1 MTFSRFDAAACLDV
15 LKLYTGCV
23 QLDGKQ
29 PSSLDVSAKAC
40 METFDIAL
48 SQQLCAVASCS
59 LAQTKN
65 LERDYRLFTTWTL
78 ILLISL

>member
-15 LKLYTGCV
+15 PKLYTGCV

-40 METFDIAL
+40 METFDIA
-48 SQQLCAVASCS
+48 
-59 LAQTKN
+59 
-65 LERDYRLFTTWTL
+65 
-78 ILLISL
+78 